1 MVYLSNIT
9 TSQQVYIPRQVVN
22 TGSSQN
28 GGCIDLNDYYTR
40 EEVDALISGITPDV
54 TKEYVD
60 DQDAAT
66 LQSAEA
72 YTDQE
77 IAAETAR
84 TESTYAK
91 PSDIPSLDGYATEQW
106 VEEQGYVT
114 ENDLGDYAK
123 SSAVTQEIA
132 TAIASETART
142 ESTYLKAGALDDYYT
157 KTEADSKFASESAI
171 TAETTRATEA
181 ESGLSQAIS
190 AETSARESAITQIET
205 ALSGKADSATTLS
218 GYGITDAY
226 TKSEVDTALAG
237 KADTATTYTKT
248 EVDNALAGKAD
259 TATTYTKTE
268 VDNAITAATSGKQD
282 TLTPGTG
289 IEITSGNVI
298 NCTIDTTLYV
308 VVTTLPAEPAPG
320 NENKIHLLP
329 DPSGTTGNEYIE
341 YLWKGDEWEELGTAY
356 AETDLSDYW
365 TSGETQSA
373 ITSATSGLATTQYV
387 DSAITA
393 ATSGLASTG
402 YVDSAITSAT
412 SGLATTQYVDSAV
425 TSATSGLASTQYVD
439 SAITAATSGL
449 ASTGYVDSAV
459 TAATSGLA
467 STQYVDSA
475 ITSATSGLA
484 TTGYVDSAVTAATSG
499 LASTGYVDS
508 AITAATSGLAS
519 TGYVDSAVTAATSG
533 LASETYVQNAI
544 SGLASES
551 YVESAITAATSG
563 LASTGYVDSAITSAT
578 SGLQE
583 TLVSGINIK
592 TINSESLLGSGNIV
606 ISGGSGGGETVIELT
621 QAEYDALTEYAE
633 DTTYIITDATPIN
646 MDDYATTG
654 TVNTLS
660 GQVATLSGDIAD
672 KADKANVT
680 ARGSGDYYMPGW
692 NNQGV
697 ITGSTQLYR
706 KNIYY
711 NGSSPNYVLCTQN
724 NSLPDYYGPTSAGA
738 KNAVLLSNGSGAPVW
753 ASYKFQFI
761 TQTAY
766 DALSTKDSTC
776 IYFIVGD

>member
-1 MVYLSNIT
+1 MVYIENIT
-9 TSQQVYIPRQVVN
+9 TSQQVYIPRQIVN

-28 GGCIDLNDYYTR
+28 GGCIDLEDYYTR

-60 DQDAAT
+60 EQDAAT

-106 VEEQGYVT
+106 VEEQDYLK
-114 ENDLGDYAK
+114 EADLSDYAK
-123 SSAVTQEIA
+123 TSAVTQEIA

-171 TAETTRATEA
+171 TAETTRATQA

-190 AETSARESAITQIET
+190 AETSARESAITQVET

-226 TKSEVDTALAG
+226 TKSQVDT
-237 KADTATTYTKT
+237 
-248 EVDNALAGKAD
+248 ALAGKAD

-282 TLTPGTG
+282 KLTPGTG
-289 IEITSGNVI
+289 IDITNNVI
-298 NCTIDTTLYV
+298 SCTIDTTLYV

-320 NENKIHLLP
+320 NENKIHLVP

-365 TSGETQSA
+365 TSAETQSA
-373 ITSATSGLATTQYV
+373 I
-387 DSAITA
+387 
-393 ATSGLASTG
+393 
-402 YVDSAITSAT
+402 
-412 SGLATTQYVDSAV
+412 

-449 ASTGYVDSAV
+449 AS
-459 TAATSGLA
+459 
-467 STQYVDSA
+467 
-475 ITSATSGLA
+475 
-484 TTGYVDSAVTAATSG
+484 TGYVDSAVTAATSG

-533 LASETYVQNAI
+533 LASETYVQNAV

-551 YVESAITAATSG
+551 YVESAITTATSGLATTQYVDSAITAATSGLASTGYVDSAITAATSG

-583 TLVSGINIK
+583 TLVSGTNIK
-592 TINSESLLGSGNIV
+592 TINNESLLGSGNIT
-606 ISGGSGGGETVIELT
+606 ISGGSGETVVELT
-621 QAEYDALTEYAE
+621 QAEYDALSAYAP

-646 MDDYATTG
+646 MDDYATTA
-654 TVNTLS
+654 TTSAISADVSTLS
-660 GQVATLSGDIAD
+660 GNVSTLSGTVSN
-672 KADKANVT
+672 KADKASVT
-680 ARGSGDYYMPGW
+680 QRAATAYYAPGW
-692 NNQGV
+692 NAQGI
-697 ITGSTQLYR
+697 ITGETRYFRKELHINGTNYGTIDKSTSAPIPD
-706 KNIYY
+706 IY
-711 NGSSPNYVLCTQN
+711 T
-724 NSLPDYYGPTSAGA
+724 PTSAGTQ
-738 KNAVLLSNGSGAPVW
+738 NTILMSNGSGAPSW
-753 ASYKFQFI
+753 SSIKMQFI
-761 TQTAY
+761 SQSTY
-766 DALSTKDSTC
+766 DALTTKDAST
-776 IYFIVGD
+776 IYFIISEN